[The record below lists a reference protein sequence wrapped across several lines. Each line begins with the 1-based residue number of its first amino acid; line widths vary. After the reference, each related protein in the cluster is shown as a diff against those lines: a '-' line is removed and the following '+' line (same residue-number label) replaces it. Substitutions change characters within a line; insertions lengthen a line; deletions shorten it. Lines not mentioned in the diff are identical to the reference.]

1 MKKLFML
8 FVLWG
13 LFHTP
18 ANAQTKSD
26 RLNLKLSR
34 DAFNDT
40 FSLLFKTEGNDQV
53 DDQDASKISDGYL
66 SLASA
71 PNEKVKLAIEERAY
85 PIAPQI
91 INLYTKVYAAGT
103 YQLKLEWADWLATNL
118 SVTLY
123 DQLLDLK
130 TPINA
135 QQHTYTFTLDT
146 SYAAHSNRFSLLLET
161 RSLAPEPVLPKGPGL
176 IAFPNPCTDQLYLQ
190 VKDFAAV
197 ASLHLRDLMGRS
209 IWQKTFSQVQPLD
222 RLEIP
227 CQQLT
232 PGLYLL
238 EWRDP
243 ANPASL
249 TTLKIIKL

>member
-1 MKKLFML
+1 MIKLLLL

-13 LFHTP
+13 LFHNP
-18 ANAQTKSD
+18 AVAQTKSD
-26 RLNLKLSR
+26 RLHIKLSR
-34 DAFNDT
+34 GAFTDT
-40 FSLLFKTEGNDQV
+40 FSLHFKTEGKDQV
-53 DDQDASKISDGYL
+53 DDQDAPKISDGYL

-71 PNEKVKLAIEERAY
+71 PSEKVKLAIEERAY
-85 PIAPQI
+85 PTNPQTVD
-91 INLYTKVYAAGT
+91 LYTKVFAAGT
-103 YQLKLEWADWLATNL
+103 YQLNLEWADWVGTNL
-118 SVTLY
+118 SATLH
-123 DQLLDLK
+123 DKLLDLK

-146 SYAAHSNRFSLLLET
+146 SYAGHSNRFSLLLAT
-161 RSLAPEPVLPKGPGL
+161 RIQAPEPVLTKEPGL

-197 ASLHLRDLMGRS
+197 ASLQLRDLMGRS

-227 CQQLT
+227 VQQLT

-238 EWRDP
+238 EWRDL

-249 TTLKIIKL
+249 TTLKIIKQ